1 MIEAV
6 GPTQLPCP
14 VSAVRRGG
22 RRRDDGR
29 GGAGAGSSGDPSFA
43 VADAPS
49 GALLSLPMPST
60 RSSPPS
66 HPASPPRRTRRGP
79 WVALAVVVALAIAL
93 AVPWRVNFLRGVIGE
108 KVTQMTG
115 RRFSVEGDLWW
126 RWIPMRFSAGG
137 MTFANP
143 QWAGRPE
150 MITVKEAS
158 ARIAFWPLLKGR
170 VELLNVRFVQPD
182 LWLEIDGQGRRNWYL
197 DRQQSDRESRVTIE
211 EVELDQGRV
220 TYAEPARQTQVV
232 VQLSTLDAQAAD
244 AALRAARDA
253 EDDVDAAAPRT
264 GKAPAAAPAA
274 SSRGAS
280 AASAA
285 ASRGPASAGV
295 AAGSVQG
302 AVRVQEGRLQAQA
315 NGRWRGLPLTAS
327 ALGDPVLQLR
337 DPNQPYAFQINARVA
352 ETRVSAAGSVTR
364 LTDPESADLH
374 VAVSGP
380 SVGQWYRIIGVGL
393 PDTPPY
399 RTEGRVRLSRG
410 VWHYEDFTGRVG
422 ASDVRGNL
430 AFEDRDPRPR
440 LAGRLVSHQMRLRD
454 LGPSFGAQAAASDS
468 GAARPAAAASAPRTR
483 VLPERRINAQK
494 WDTLDADVWIEAQ
507 EVRDV
512 GRLTLDDLR
521 MHVLLQDGKL
531 ALDPASLGVAGGQ
544 VKGALRIDSGAD
556 PLAIRVNASFSRLK
570 LDQLVPRVGDS
581 QPAIGAITGKVQL
594 AGRGNSYAQML
605 AAADGEAQLAM
616 GRGRISNLL
625 LELAG
630 LDAAEALKFWV
641 GGDRESDV
649 RCALIDT
656 QVERGVMRARTA
668 IFDTSDTLVRLEGT
682 VNLRDEALDL
692 TVKPAPKDPSPL
704 SLRVPI
710 HVRGTLADPS
720 VLPDRTGLLLR
731 GGGAVLLGLVTPWA
745 AWLPL
750 IETGPGEDS
759 DCGALLKR
767 ASEEGVKTVNA
778 APAASGAPRARGSA
792 PASTKGSAQDS
803 KQGSTKDSSKSPA
816 PQPASGPRR

>member
-1 MIEAV
+1 M
-6 GPTQLPCP
+6 PTT
-14 VSAVRRGG
+14 R
-22 RRRDDGR
+22 
-29 GGAGAGSSGDPSFA
+29 
-43 VADAPS
+43 AP
-49 GALLSLPMPST
+49 
-60 RSSPPS
+60 SSPP
-66 HPASPPRRTRRGP
+66 HPSTPRCARKGP
-79 WVALAVVVALAIAL
+79 WIALAVVVALAIAL

-143 QWAGRPE
+143 GWAGRPQ

-182 LWLEIDGQGRRNWYL
+182 LWLEVDGQGRRNWYL

-244 AALRAARDA
+244 AALRAASEPANKDA
-253 EDDVDAAAPRT
+253 DEQT
-264 GKAPAAAPAA
+264 GDAPAAA
-274 SSRGAS
+274 SGAS
-280 AASAA
+280 AAARPA
-285 ASRGPASAGV
+285 GPASL
-295 AAGSVQG
+295 AAGRVEG

-315 NGRWRGLPLTAS
+315 SGRWRGLPLTAS

-337 DPNQPYAFQINARVA
+337 DASKPYTFQINARVA
-352 ETRVSAAGSVTR
+352 DTRASAAGTVTR
-364 LTDPESADLH
+364 LTDPESADLR

-440 LAGRLVSHQMRLRD
+440 LAGRLISRQMRLRD
-454 LGPSFGAQAAASDS
+454 LGPSLGTEPVASDS
-468 GAARPAAAASAPRTR
+468 GTAKPAAAASEPRTR
-483 VLPERRINAQK
+483 VLPTGRINAKK

-507 EVRDV
+507 EVHDV
-512 GRLTLDDLR
+512 GQLTLDHLK

-556 PLAIRVNASFSRLK
+556 PLAIRLNASFSRLK
-570 LDQLVPRVGDS
+570 LDQLVPRVGGS

-605 AAADGEAQLAM
+605 AGADGDAQLAM

-641 GGDRESDV
+641 GSDRESDV

-656 QVERGVMRARTA
+656 QVERGLMRARTA

-720 VLPDRTGLLLR
+720 VIPDRTGLLLR

-767 ASEEGVKTVNA
+767 ASEEGVKAVNA
-778 APAASGAPRARGSA
+778 T
-792 PASTKGSAQDS
+792 PASSAADSSKGS
-803 KQGSTKDSSKSPA
+803 GKDSSKSSGKA
-816 PQPASGPRR
+816 AAKGATNHPASAPRR